1 MSEAPQPSAPP
12 APPAPARGRR
22 RLPLLAGI
30 AVLVL
35 AAGGAAYWFLQRPA
49 SAEAAAREAPPP
61 KRGIVSFDPFVVNL
75 ADSKASRFLRVSM
88 QLVVRDAGQAAEME
102 ESKVALMQAR
112 SAMLEVLTTQTSDV
126 LVTPEG
132 KAALRA
138 AIIEKLGHV
147 VEEFEVVDVLFS
159 DFVVQF

>member
-1 MSEAPQPSAPP
+1 MSSTPTA
-12 APPAPARGRR
+12 APARAGRGK
-22 RLPLLAGI
+22 LPLIAG
-30 AVLVL
+30 AVVL
-35 AAGGAAYWFLQRPA
+35 TLSAGGAGYFFLMKPA
-49 SAEAAAREAPPP
+49 APAEAAQPEPAP

-75 ADSKASRFLRVSM
+75 ADPGVSRFLRASL
-88 QLVVRDAGQAAEME
+88 QLVVKDAAQAAEMT

-132 KAALRA
+132 KARLRA
-138 AIIEKLGHV
+138 SIIEKLGHTV
-147 VEEFEVVDVLFS
+147 HEFEVVDVLFS

>member
-1 MSEAPQPSAPP
+1 MSDTPQTPPP
-12 APPAPARGRR
+12 AKARGR
-22 RLPLLAGI
+22 LPLIAGI
-30 AVLVL
+30 AALVI
-35 AAGGAAYWFLQRPA
+35 AGGGAGYWFLQKPAAAAEEAAHPEPA
-49 SAEAAAREAPPP
+49 SA
-61 KRGIVSFDPFVVNL
+61 RGLVSFDPFVVNL
-75 ADSKASRFLRVSM
+75 ADPGVSRFLRVSM
-88 QLVVRDAGQAAEME
+88 QLVVKDPAQATEME

-132 KAALRA
+132 KTKLRA
-138 AIIEKLGHV
+138 DIIERLGHA